1 MSRYLIYDS
10 ENLKSYQ
17 QLYVVG
23 YIDKNNGKVVGNNAL
38 SCTSYIRVNE
48 GDTVEIEG
56 TLSLALVLFIM
67 LIKLILVV

>member
-17 QLYVVG
+17 QLYEIG
-23 YIDKNNGKVVGNNAL
+23 YINKDNGKVMANATL

-48 GDTVEIEG
+48 GDTVEI
-56 TLSLALVLFIM
+56 
-67 LIKLILVV
+67 

>member
-17 QLYVVG
+17 KLYTIG
-23 YIDKNNGKVVGNNAL
+23 YIDKTNGKVASNREL

-48 GDTVEIEG
+48 GDTV
-56 TLSLALVLFIM
+56 
-67 LIKLILVV
+67 